1 MTSNRRITST
11 LKNLVKN
18 GLAKNMFIFSSE
30 NYNLI
35 RKIPEQT
42 TMGNEKISKMIKHIV
57 DFHRRYIT
65 EIGRKYKFMYITT
78 RNCVFLIVP
87 INEEKIALIETGKD
101 TPLYLI
107 LSELLKHGREKEGN
121 SGFKHVF

>member
-87 INEEKIALIETGKD
+87 INEEKIAA
-101 TPLYLI
+101 
-107 LSELLKHGREKEGN
+107 REKPISDEEFWK
-121 SGFKHVF
+121 FKEKLRSVSPEDFFNF